1 MGTHATDVNGQ
12 VLLRLSTDNPE
23 EVRGWMPGGDLH
35 ADLMALLHVWLGAHL
50 DVRMQL
56 CVARHLLPD
65 AAVLQC
71 GTDRA
76 GRAHGGAASPKCA
89 TEQKRH
95 YHHSPWTLSARPGKH
110 SAKEKR

>member
-23 EVRGWMPGGDLH
+23 EVRGWLPGGDLY

-56 CVARHLLPD
+56 CVARHLLPGN
-65 AAVLQC
+65 A
-71 GTDRA
+71 
-76 GRAHGGAASPKCA
+76 
-89 TEQKRH
+89 
-95 YHHSPWTLSARPGKH
+95 
-110 SAKEKR
+110 